1 MNKVEIRREVRAR
14 KGLLTPEQREAS
26 AARVFD
32 RVKNLDA
39 FIDAHHILAYHSLP
53 DELSTISF
61 LAETFPGKTFY
72 LPRVKGD
79 DLEILRYAADA
90 LHQGAYNIEEPDG
103 DDIVDISAIDLVIVP
118 AVAYDRHGNRVGR
131 GKGYY
136 DRLLSRSTAKKIG
149 VCYDFQL
156 YDTVPA
162 DPTDIPVD
170 IIIADGNETINCR

>member
-1 MNKVEIRREVRAR
+1 MNKFEIRREVRAC
-14 KGLLTPEQREAS
+14 KGLLTPDQREAS
-26 AARVFD
+26 ASRVFG
-32 RVKNLDA
+32 RIKNLDA
-39 FIDAHHILAYHSLP
+39 FVNARHVLAYHSLP
-53 DELSTISF
+53 DELSTIEF

-79 DLEILRYAADA
+79 DLEILRYSADA
-90 LHQGAYNIEEPDG
+90 LHCGAYNIAEPDG
-103 DDIVDISAIDLVIVP
+103 DEIVDISAIDLVIVP

-136 DRLLSRSTAKKIG
+136 DRLLCRSTAKKIG

-156 YDTVPA
+156 YDSVPA

-170 IIIADGNETINCR
+170 IIIADGNETIML